1 MKGRDNLKR
10 YKKIQVDTKFLQ
22 MKGLLFSFLQFIV
35 VTALPPLEKSPRNF
49 MSTSFEGYS
58 PDGDAIAMASTECL
72 AAREAFRQQ
81 LQRIKRELPSC

>member
-1 MKGRDNLKR
+1 
-10 YKKIQVDTKFLQ
+10 
-22 MKGLLFSFLQFIV
+22 
-35 VTALPPLEKSPRNF
+35 